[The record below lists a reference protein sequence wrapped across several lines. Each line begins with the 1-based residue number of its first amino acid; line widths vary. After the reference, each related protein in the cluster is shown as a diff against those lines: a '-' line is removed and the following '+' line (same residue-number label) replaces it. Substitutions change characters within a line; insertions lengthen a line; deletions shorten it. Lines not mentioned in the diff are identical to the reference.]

1 MWIWSLAWEDPLKKE
16 MATHSRII
24 ARKIQRTEKPG
35 GSQRVGHDWETEHT
49 QADWVVTGG
58 PARVV
63 SGWSST
69 RGIWQAVLSFVFIP
83 RTWGDHEGF
92 KGVCVS
98 RESVCILHTFSCC
111 LRDQRHRACDSAGS
125 RARLVWTMVQLL
137 GRPCISLQ
145 VNLVLEQEL

>member
-1 MWIWSLAWEDPLKKE
+1 

-24 ARKIQRTEKPG
+24 ARKIQQTEKPG
-35 GSQRVGHDWETEHT
+35 GVQSTGSQRVGHDWETEHT